1 MYFGFKN
8 FMTYGYSVNTTA
20 LYIVDILHIWII
32 FIDKEEKNLLW
43 NKLIIIFI
51 SLTK

>member
-8 FMTYGYSVNTTA
+8 FMTYGYSVTITA

-32 FIDKEEKNLLW
+32 FIDKEGKNLLCE
-43 NKLIIIFI
+43 I
-51 SLTK
+51 S